1 MSKSLYKTL
10 NVSENASADEIKK
23 AYRKLARQYHPDIN
37 KTPEAE
43 AKFKEINAAYEILS
57 DEKKKKEYDTY
68 GDSMFNGQN
77 FSDFS
82 RGFGSQSDLNDILNS
97 IFGRSGGFNRSSRT
111 RSSGGFGGFDSF
123 FGGGMGGNSGFGG
136 FGGEDIDLDIK
147 ATTSIPLKT
156 ALLGGTIQLNLNNST
171 FELKIPQGVTSGTK
185 LRAKGK
191 GRKLQGMQ
199 GDAIIEIKIA
209 PMEGF
214 EIDGLNLIQ
223 DVEVPLKYM
232 LFGGTCE
239 IETLAK
245 KVSIKI
251 PQNMQNGK
259 KMRLPEMGFR
269 DLKSG
274 KKGDIILRVNAKLPD
289 STKFSKELRELLQ
302 KEL

>member
-57 DEKKKKEYDTY
+57 DEKKRKEYDTY

-82 RGFGSQSDLNDILNS
+82 RGYSSQSDLNDILNN
-97 IFGRSGGFNRSSRT
+97 IFGRSGGFNRSSKSRG
-111 RSSGGFGGFDSF
+111 GGFGGFESF
-123 FGGGMGGNSGFGG
+123 FGGGGGFGG
-136 FGGEDIDLDIK
+136 FGGEDIDLDVR
-147 ATTSIPLKT
+147 ASTTIPLKT
-156 ALLGGTIQLNLNNST
+156 ALLGGSIQLNLNNST
-171 FELKIPQGVTSGTK
+171 FELKIPKGVTSGTK

-191 GRKLQGMQ
+191 GRALQGMV

-209 PMEGF
+209 PLDGY

-223 DVEVPLKYM
+223 DASVPLKYM

-239 IETLAK
+239 IQTLQK
-245 KVSIKI
+245 PLSIKI

-259 KMRLPEMGFR
+259 KMRIPEMGFR

-274 KKGDIILRVNAKLPD
+274 KTGDLILKVNAKLPD
-289 STKFSKELRELLQ
+289 STKFSKELRELLE
-302 KEL
+302 KELPQS